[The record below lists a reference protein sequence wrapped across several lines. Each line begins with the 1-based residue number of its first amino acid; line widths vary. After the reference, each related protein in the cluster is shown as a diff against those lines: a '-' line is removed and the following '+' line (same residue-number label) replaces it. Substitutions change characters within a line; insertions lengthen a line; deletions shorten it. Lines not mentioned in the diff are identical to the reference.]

1 MTDRRPFDTDEE
13 ESQIVSRRVFLAGGV
28 AVVAA
33 LGGGAA
39 VVTRGLVTA
48 QDGTPA
54 DPDGSPSPEASPE
67 GSPSPTAGEVTIE
80 MGDIFFDPSRVTIE
94 ADTDVT
100 IALPNNGA
108 APHNFNIDDNN
119 NESDP
124 DIHSGDVSPGDS
136 TTVTVNLAAGDWYFY
151 CSIPGH
157 EAAGMHGTITA
168 E

>member
-1 MTDRRPFDTDEE
+1 MSDRRPLDIEE
-13 ESQIVSRRVFLAGGV
+13 EQTPAVSRRVFLAGGAAAV
-28 AVVAA
+28 AV

-39 VVTRGLVTA
+39 VVTRGFVTA
-48 QDGTPA
+48 QEGTPA
-54 DPDGSPSPEASPE
+54 DAEGSPSPEASPA
-67 GSPSPTAGEVTIE
+67 GSPSPTAGDVTIE
-80 MGDIFFDPSRVTIE
+80 MYDIYFEPSEVTIE

-100 IALPNNGA
+100 IALPNEGA

-124 DIHSGDVSPGDS
+124 DIHTDDVAPGDAA
-136 TTVTVNLAAGDWYFY
+136 TVTVNLPAGEWYFY
-151 CSIPGH
+151 CDIPGH